1 MSLTAFNVYDEA
13 EDDDPRLRD
22 YQRDVNERVLAEF
35 EAGAK
40 RVIIQMGTGAGKTVS
55 AAGLSRFLFDQYPEL
70 VGGWMVH
77 TKGLRTQAKK
87 HMERWGVEFIDWST
101 IPAQKREWRYGRM
114 HAFGAM
120 MKMPRM
126 LPNARTFLVS
136 DECQR
141 SPATTVARHIDHARW
156 DWGVGL
162 SGTPARRGWPNE
174 ISESHARFAN
184 QWDAIVCGPTLQELV
199 VKGALADVILRNP
212 REAGGDRTVLRTDK
226 MRDSGYT
233 AESEQEFER
242 TLSLDAAARFAA
254 ALPAR
259 PTVWFCSSQRGARR
273 LNRLVPSSAVV
284 LSNTPETRRQEAY
297 HRFNAGELM
306 NLISVGVLVEGVDLP
321 IASRVVL
328 LRPSTSRTLLSQMCG
343 RGMRPPGDVEIY
355 DFAGSFM
362 DLGAHPLDDLPWHEV
377 LSGRIPDPRR
387 RVTSK
392 PKVCPTPGCNTIL
405 GPMHN
410 RLCPTCYAEVGRWC
424 VACERALVSIED
436 RAHRRCHD
444 CAESER
450 EMHRLWAE
458 AHGVEPVVDRDAADD
473 LERSSNEVL
482 VNELLDERAKR
493 QAAEDSLRLLLEE
506 GQMPAL
512 EADHSKLYSMLAHR
526 VETLNAMA
534 TQAQRDSDEMQSFV
548 AGFQEWLQSE
558 FTAEHV

>member
-1 MSLTAFNVYDEA
+1 MSLPAFDVYDEA
-13 EDDDPRLRD
+13 ADDDPRLRD
-22 YQRDVNERVLAEF
+22 YQEDVNRRVLAEF

-55 AAGLSRFLFDQYPEL
+55 AAGLLRYLFDEYPEL

-77 TKGLRTQAKK
+77 TKGLRTQAKA
-87 HMERWGVEFIDWST
+87 HMDRWGVEFVDWSQ
-101 IPAQKREWRYGRM
+101 IPAAKREWQYGRM

-126 LPNARTFLVS
+126 LPNARTLLVS
-136 DECQR
+136 DECRR
-141 SPATTVARHIDHARW
+141 SAAPTVARHIDHSRW
-156 DWGVGL
+156 QWGIGL
-162 SGTPARRGWPNE
+162 DATPARRGWPDE
-174 ISESHARFAN
+174 ITDSHARFAR
-184 QWDAIVCGPTLQELV
+184 QWDAIVRGPSLQELV
-199 VKGALADVILRNP
+199 AKGALADVVLRSP
-212 REAGGDRTVLRTDK
+212 REAGGDRAVLRTDK

-242 TLSLDAAARFAA
+242 TLSLDAAARFVA

-259 PTVWFCSSQRGARR
+259 PTIWFCSSQRGARR
-273 LNRLVPSSAVV
+273 LNRLLRASALV
-284 LSNTPETRRQEAY
+284 LADTPESRRQDAY
-297 HRFNAGELM
+297 QRFNAGELM
-306 NLISVGVLVEGVDLP
+306 NLVSVGVLAEGVDLP

-328 LRPSTSRTLLSQMCG
+328 LRPSTSRPLLSQMCG
-343 RGMRPPGDVEIY
+343 RGMRPPGDVEIF
-355 DFAGSFM
+355 DFAGSFAE
-362 DLGAHPLDDLPWHEV
+362 LGAHPLDDLPWHEV
-377 LSGRIPDPRR
+377 LSGRIPDPRK

-436 RAHRRCHD
+436 RAHRRCRD

-458 AHGVEPVVDRDAADD
+458 AHGTEPVVDRDAADD
-473 LERSSNEVL
+473 LERSDHETL

-512 EADHSKLYSMLAHR
+512 AADHSKLYSMLAHR
-526 VETLNAMA
+526 VETLNEMA
-534 TQAQRDSDEMQSFV
+534 ARAQQDSDEVQSL
-548 AGFQEWLQSE
+548 ANDLQEWLQSE
-558 FTAEHV
+558 FTAEPA